1 MRYNNNLRIIIS
13 IHALRVEGDFVLS
26 NSICCNRISIHA
38 LRVEGDLFRCEAVRS
53 RLQNFYPRPPGGG
66 RQPGVFSFSAT
77 VKFLSTP
84 SGWRATIYSCSYACT
99 QNNFYPRPPGGGR
112 PLLRYNNNLRIII
125 SIHALRVEGDF
136 VLSNSICCNRISIH
150 ALRVEGDLFRCEA
163 VRSRLQNFYPRP
175 PGGGRQPGVFSFSAT
190 VKFLSTPSGWRAT
203 IYSCSYA
210 CTQNNFYPRP
220 PGGGRPLLRYNNN
233 LRIIISIHALR
244 VEGDIVGTFDEA
256 DGMISIHALRVEG
269 D

>member
-1 MRYNNNLRIIIS
+1 MEGDQRRGRLFLRNDIS
-13 IHALRVEGDFVLS
+13 IHALRVEGDDAPLVIRYIR
-26 NSICCNRISIHA
+26 NQISIHA
-38 LRVEGDLFRCEAVRS
+38 LRVEGDHFCGTTTTCGL
-53 RLQNFYPRPPGGG
+53 L
-66 RQPGVFSFSAT
+66 
-77 VKFLSTP
+77 FLSTP
-84 SGWRATIYSCSYACT
+84 SGWRATLSFQIVFVVIEFLSTPSGWRAT
-99 QNNFYPRPPGGGR
+99 QIVRGIRLIFT
-112 PLLRYNNNLRIII
+112 
-125 SIHALRVEGDF
+125 
-136 VLSNSICCNRISIH
+136 ISIH